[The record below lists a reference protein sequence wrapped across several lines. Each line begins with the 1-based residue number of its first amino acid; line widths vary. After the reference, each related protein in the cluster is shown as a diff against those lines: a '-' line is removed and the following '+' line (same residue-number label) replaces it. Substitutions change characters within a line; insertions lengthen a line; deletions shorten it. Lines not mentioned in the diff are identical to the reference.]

1 MEALVTSPGWLDLI
15 SSRGSGSGF
24 KWKVRYSWETNDS
37 HGFSLDVFAHRV
49 DSRGPTI
56 VSVNLEVRLV

>member
-15 SSRGSGSGF
+15 SSHGSGF

-37 HGFSLDVFAHRV
+37 HSFSLDVFAHRV

-56 VSVNLEVRLV
+56 VSVNLEARLV